1 MEVQTSIINKK
12 GLEKYELKDNEGKNY
27 NIEYFYDEN
36 NIYFEIF
43 FKGDILNEKY
53 FLSFDLNTLKKSC
66 KTFYLLENLLEAF
79 NFIKDLFKMNKV
91 SVKNENNS
99 LNLIMIIPVLL
110 K

>member
-1 MEVQTSIINKK
+1 MKERIII
-12 GLEKYELKDNEGKNY
+12 L
-27 NIEYFYDEN
+27 NIFYDEN